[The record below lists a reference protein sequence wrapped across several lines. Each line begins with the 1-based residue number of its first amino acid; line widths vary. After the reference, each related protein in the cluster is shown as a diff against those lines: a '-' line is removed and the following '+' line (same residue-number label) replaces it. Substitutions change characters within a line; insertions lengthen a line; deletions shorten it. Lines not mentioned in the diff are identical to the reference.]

1 MSKTCCVNGHR
12 PSGFPW
18 IYGKENQ
25 SQATY
30 KKILCEIIDWYI
42 SENDVTDFISGMAL
56 GADMDFAA
64 TVLLLRE
71 KYPYIRL
78 HCAIPCRDQTRL
90 WKEPYIS
97 LYNNILRQA
106 DSSVILSE
114 SYTRTCMLER
124 NRYMVDKSDYVFAV
138 WNGERKGGTW
148 YTMEYAKKLKR
159 PVEVLRLDELI

>member
-1 MSKTCCVNGHR
+1 MSKTCCVTGHR

-97 LYNNILRQA
+97 LYNNLLRQA
-106 DSSVILSE
+106 DSSVVLSE

-124 NRYMVDKSDYVFAV
+124 NRYMVDKSDYVFAI

>member
-1 MSKTCCVNGHR
+1 MSKTCCVTGHR

-97 LYNNILRQA
+97 LY
-106 DSSVILSE
+106 
-114 SYTRTCMLER
+114 
-124 NRYMVDKSDYVFAV
+124 SDTFL
-138 WNGERKGGTW
+138 WTEKNQ
-148 YTMEYAKKLKR
+148 
-159 PVEVLRLDELI
+159 

>member
-1 MSKTCCVNGHR
+1 MSKTCCVTGHR

-78 HCAIPCRDQTRL
+78 HCAIHCRDQTRL

-114 SYTRTCMLER
+114 SYTRTCMLDR

>member
-1 MSKTCCVNGHR
+1 MICCCTGHR
-12 PSGFPW
+12 PKGFPW
-18 IYGKENQ
+18 KYGIDKEKQ
-25 SQATY
+25 TLY
-30 KKILCEIIDWYI
+30 EKELYERLERYIIETGI
-42 SENDVTDFISGMAL
+42 TEFISGMAL
-56 GADMDFAA
+56 GADMDYAA
-64 TVLLLRE
+64 AVLLLRE

-90 WKEPYIS
+90 LKEPYIS

-124 NRYMVDKSDYVFAV
+124 NRYMVDKSDYVFAI

>member
-1 MSKTCCVNGHR
+1 MLLHGASPKRNL
-12 PSGFPW
+12 W
-18 IYGKENQ
+18 KYGIDKEKQ
-25 SQATY
+25 TLY
-30 KKILCEIIDWYI
+30 EKELYERLERYIIGTGI
-42 SENDVTDFISGMAL
+42 TEFISGMAL
-56 GADMDFAA
+56 GADMDYAA
-64 TVLLLRE
+64 AVLLLRE

-90 WKEPYIS
+90 RKEPYIP

-106 DSSVILSE
+106 DSSVILPE
-114 SYTRTCMLER
+114 SYTRTCLLER
-124 NRYMVDKSDYVFAV
+124 NRYMVDKSDYVFAI

>member
-1 MSKTCCVNGHR
+1 MSKTCCVTGHR

-97 LYNNILRQA
+97 LYNNLLRQA
-106 DSSVILSE
+106 DSSVVLSE

>member
-1 MSKTCCVNGHR
+1 MSKTCCVTGHR

-64 TVLLLRE
+64 TFLLLRE

>member
-1 MSKTCCVNGHR
+1 MSKTCCVTGHR

-106 DSSVILSE
+106 DSFVILSE
-114 SYTRTCMLER
+114 SYTRTCMLDR

>member
-1 MSKTCCVNGHR
+1 MSKTCCVTGHR

-97 LYNNILRQA
+97 LYNNLLRQA

>member
-1 MSKTCCVNGHR
+1 MICCCTGHR
-12 PSGFPW
+12 PKGFPW
-18 IYGKENQ
+18 KYGIDKEKQ
-25 SQATY
+25 TLY
-30 KKILCEIIDWYI
+30 EKELYERLERYI
-42 SENDVTDFISGMAL
+42 TVNGITAFISGMAL

-124 NRYMVDKSDYVFAV
+124 NRYMVDKSDYVFAI

-148 YTMEYAKKLKR
+148 YTME
-159 PVEVLRLDELI
+159 

>member
-1 MSKTCCVNGHR
+1 MSKTCCVTGHR

-124 NRYMVDKSDYVFAV
+124 NRYMVDKSDYVFAI

>member
-1 MSKTCCVNGHR
+1 MSKTCCVTGHR

-90 WKEPYIS
+90 WKESYIS

>member
-1 MSKTCCVNGHR
+1 MSKTCCVTGHR

-64 TVLLLRE
+64 TFLLLRE

-124 NRYMVDKSDYVFAV
+124 NRYMVDKSDYVFAI

>member
-1 MSKTCCVNGHR
+1 MSKTCCVTGHR